1 MLTNEIYDMLS
12 CPKCQAG
19 IEYNKDDNL
28 IICLSCYLTYE
39 IKHDIP
45 VMLVDEAEKYSG
57 PHK

>member
-1 MLTNEIYDMLS
+1 LLTNEIYDMLA
-12 CPKCQAG
+12 CPKCQTG

-45 VMLVDEAEKYSG
+45 VMLVDETKKY
-57 PHK
+57 K